1 MKQRISPFQFSN
13 YRDFLRSA
21 LKEKGFSYRSFAQ
34 KHGEVISFIT
44 LAFALSRGRSGTK
57 NKPMRNLSPE
67 TLARLGKV
75 LKLKEDEI
83 TFLILLKL
91 ENDSEVHPGPYGGAY
106 LECIRSMIREQ
117 KYLQGQST
125 NKPSTSK
132 QRYSTTAYT
141 VAELLDLLPEPAK
154 QRLTGEILLES
165 KGILARQ
172 KRKAGVKTMASVI
185 GKLDGLVRLGSP

>member
-13 YRDFLRSA
+13 YRDFLRAA

-106 LECIRSMIREQ
+106 LECVRSMIREQ
-117 KYLQGQST
+117 KYLQNQST
-125 NKPSTSK
+125 NKPSTGK
-132 QRYSTTAYT
+132 QRYSATAYT
-141 VAELLDLLPEPAK
+141 VAELLDLLPGPAK
-154 QRLTGEILLES
+154 HRLTGEILLES

-185 GKLDGLVRLGSP
+185 GKLDDLVRLGSP